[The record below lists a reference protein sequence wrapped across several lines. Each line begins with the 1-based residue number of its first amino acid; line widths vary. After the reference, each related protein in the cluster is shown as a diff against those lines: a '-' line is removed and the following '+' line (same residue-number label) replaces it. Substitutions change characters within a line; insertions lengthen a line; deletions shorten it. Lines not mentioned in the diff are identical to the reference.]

1 MIYFVIIFALI
12 FSNNLFS
19 FDEFKSDNGQ
29 LLGYMMNNK
38 NWEESKT
45 LKPPLPCKLIK
56 LKIYFGGT
64 IPTKDTLWISYDATD
79 GYIPPSLF
87 SRHIATLGNII
98 YDYDGKPGWKEFDV
112 SNLNIRFGGTNGI
125 VVQHLIKENGPFFGV
140 DNQVQAQPNLTSFI
154 NNVFTP
160 NPNFYNIRGTMYSIT
175 PGHYM
180 VRSIVEYNNKNYNSE
195 PTKSNKD
202 LLIDVTKNSN
212 LLNNNNFISSELSS
226 ICDLNNDGYDDIIIK
241 NNFFVN
247 KKDGNFERL
256 NLNIPNNGIVS
267 GDLDNDGFIDLF
279 AVNGWGNDKI
289 YWGTQSGTFIE
300 ETDNSI
306 KVNAPTVSPL
316 FLDYNNDGLLD
327 IFIAYGRKE
336 ESGQE
341 TYYPDKLFKNLG
353 NRKFVEVTNE
363 SGISKGEIPAM
374 DCWGATITDFNNDG
388 LADIFVATYRL
399 APDLLFKNNGDGTF
413 TEVGAQTGARGVP
426 TYYSNYFGHGMG
438 ADWGDYDND
447 GYLDLAVGNLSHID
461 ERALASNKS
470 LILRNSGPP
479 NYSFQNQTDNL
490 RLGFYEMNSG
500 IVWADL
506 DFDGY
511 LDLIHSQ
518 FAYYQKGQGTDKNTR
533 FYLNS
538 GKENGYLLID
548 KTFDFG
554 SIIHGACSPLR
565 LDYDNDGDID
575 ILVASNNE
583 NVKLFQNQIRK
594 NGNWISFKVKSS
606 QNGINPYG
614 VSVTVFTKNQKYY
627 RSLPG
632 SQLSARASQNSN
644 EIFFGLGYNKIDS
657 IRFDFYGNIN
667 RSFVK
672 TNIKENFK
680 YIIHSDGNLELIDNI
695 SVHLQNPFNSEEII
709 NQDKSVNLSWLAPDD
724 ENIEFIINLFD
735 ENNNIIEEFITKN
748 KFYELNIN
756 KLNPNKSYYWKVK
769 AKYFNKEY
777 NWSDLW
783 SFKVISYTNVESINN
798 LFNNILQNIYPNP
811 LAYDYLNLTLNLI
824 NNEKHYIKIYNELGK
839 EILNYYF
846 TPKTKGLET
855 IQLDVSTFENGLY
868 ILKIDNFGKTETSK
882 FIINK

>member
-12 FSNNLFS
+12 FSNILFS

-388 LADIFVATYRL
+388 NEDSGDTKPSWWTVENGKPVKKMEFPFNSIKIPFNPAIDEQNGIIYIPHRNVIRSYDLDSFTWLDDNISNIDANSIDFAGGHLLIPKKYEDKPDSIVVLNLKNGMVLQKVYAGDEVIDVKYYPFVEDGKTKIGLAITTYIETLKSYVVLYGPIKHMQDFSLDNVELIEKPYRIHFSDNVLKIISKETGLIYNINVLDGEKEVLNFATNGEFGPSSL
-399 APDLLFKNNGDGTF
+399 AVTDNEYLVSTYYGDVRSWDLLFKQLKNIYFVDGKV
-413 TEVGAQTGARGVP
+413 EHI
-426 TYYSNYFGHGMG
+426 NYINSIENLIL
-438 ADWGDYDND
+438 ASPLTIDNKPND
-447 GYLDLAVGNLSHID
+447 KIYVLNEIISSVNDNYIHYPNLS
-461 ERALASNKS
+461 
-470 LILRNSGPP
+470 
-479 NYSFQNQTDNL
+479 
-490 RLGFYEMNSG
+490 
-500 IVWADL
+500 
-506 DFDGY
+506 
-511 LDLIHSQ
+511 
-518 FAYYQKGQGTDKNTR
+518 
-533 FYLNS
+533 
-538 GKENGYLLID
+538 
-548 KTFDFG
+548 
-554 SIIHGACSPLR
+554 
-565 LDYDNDGDID
+565 
-575 ILVASNNE
+575 
-583 NVKLFQNQIRK
+583 
-594 NGNWISFKVKSS
+594 
-606 QNGINPYG
+606 
-614 VSVTVFTKNQKYY
+614 
-627 RSLPG
+627 
-632 SQLSARASQNSN
+632 
-644 EIFFGLGYNKIDS
+644 
-657 IRFDFYGNIN
+657 
-667 RSFVK
+667 
-672 TNIKENFK
+672 
-680 YIIHSDGNLELIDNI
+680 
-695 SVHLQNPFNSEEII
+695 
-709 NQDKSVNLSWLAPDD
+709 
-724 ENIEFIINLFD
+724 
-735 ENNNIIEEFITKN
+735 
-748 KFYELNIN
+748 
-756 KLNPNKSYYWKVK
+756 
-769 AKYFNKEY
+769 
-777 NWSDLW
+777 
-783 SFKVISYTNVESINN
+783 
-798 LFNNILQNIYPNP
+798 IYPNP
-811 LAYDYLNLTLNLI
+811 AFNYLNIEFDNVDYSNVI
-824 NNEKHYIKIYNELGK
+824 YKIYNINGAVLSEGK
-839 EILNYYF
+839 INNLN
-846 TPKTKGLET
+846 
-855 IQLDVSTFENGLY
+855 N
-868 ILKIDNFGKTETSK
+868 
-882 FIINK
+882 IINIDDLSNGNYFLQIIVDNNKYYTIPFIKNK